1 MLLSANWSVAWLM
14 TGMGIGVVF
23 VILCLLVLVLLVFSA
38 IAQKT
43 AKPKVEAS
51 ATAAPTKNDG
61 EASELDKAAVAT
73 AVYLYQMSK
82 GDQESG
88 VLTIK
93 KTSSAWHAVLN
104 ERL

>member
-1 MLLSANWSVAWLM
+1 MVLLTNWGDAWMM
-14 TGMGIGVVF
+14 TGIGIGVVF
-23 VILCLLVLVLLVFSA
+23 CILCILVFVLQVFNAVAKKTSKAETTKVTTEDAVNNVTSA
-38 IAQKT
+38 
-43 AKPKVEAS
+43 
-51 ATAAPTKNDG
+51 N
-61 EASELDKAAVAT
+61 ELDEAAVAT
-73 AVYLYQMSK
+73 AVYLYQKSK

>member
-1 MLLSANWSVAWLM
+1 MILLTDWNVAWLM
-14 TGMGIGVVF
+14 TGIGFGTVF
-23 VILCLLVLVLLVFSA
+23 TILCLLVIILTVFSA
-38 IAQKT
+38 ITQSTTK
-43 AKPKVEAS
+43 
-51 ATAAPTKNDG
+51 ATAVKAIDTPAKTIA

-73 AVYLYQMSK
+73 AIYLYQKSK

-93 KTSSAWHAVLN
+93 KTPTAWHAVLN